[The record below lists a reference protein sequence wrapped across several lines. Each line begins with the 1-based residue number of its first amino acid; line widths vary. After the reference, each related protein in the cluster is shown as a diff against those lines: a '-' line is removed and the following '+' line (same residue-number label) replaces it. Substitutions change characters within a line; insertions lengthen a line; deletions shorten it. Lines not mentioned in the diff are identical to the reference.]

1 MQLPGYGDK
10 GGLSPDLSTE
20 NVENYS
26 ALLVETPG
34 SLRMSLNWE
43 VKV

>member
-1 MQLPGYGDK
+1 MQLAGYGGK
-10 GGLSPDLSTE
+10 GDLSPDLSTE

-34 SLRMSLNWE
+34 SLRMSLIWE